1 MNILAIDTTTRTAG
15 VSVKKDEELYIDK
28 VENEVTHS
36 EKILPLIDKVLQN
49 ANLQIKDISA
59 LACINGPGS
68 FTGIRIGLA
77 TLKAISQVRNVDIF
91 SINSLELI
99 AYTTFIK
106 NDFPNNCYIV
116 SMLSTN
122 NDRIFYSIY
131 NIEKLDNQKILIKSI
146 FNIQNDYIDE
156 AIEKINDYILK
167 IPKNS
172 LIVVSGNCTNKFSND
187 LIKLKCNK
195 YELYPTTNDC
205 IDAFSKIFNVTD
217 YIFNAYTLKATY
229 ARPSQAE
236 RCKNAKL

>member
-1 MNILAIDTTTRTAG
+1 MNILAIDTTTRTAS
-15 VSVKKDEELYIDK
+15 VSIKKDEELYIDK

-36 EKILPLIDKVLQN
+36 EKLLPLINKVLEN
-49 ANLQIKDISA
+49 ANLKIKDISA

-77 TLKAISQVRNVDIF
+77 TLKAISQVRNINIF

-99 AYTTFIK
+99 AYTTFMK
-106 NDFPNNCYIV
+106 NNFSNNCYIV

-131 NIEKLDNQKILIKSI
+131 NIEKLDNQKISIKNI
-146 FNIQNDYIDE
+146 FEIQNDYIDE

-167 IPKNS
+167 IPKDS
-172 LIVVSGNCTNKFSND
+172 LIVASGNCTNKFSDD
-187 LIKLKCNK
+187 LTKLKCNK

-205 IDAFSKIFNVTD
+205 IDAFSKISNVND

-236 RCKNAKL
+236 RTKNAKL